1 MVQLPDDLLDA
12 VHERVLNGLTK
23 TADGDAATTHAA
35 ATTQAAATS
44 EEIARRVVTYLR
56 NTAETTVSV
65 EDDGTTFVITG
76 DIPAM
81 WLRDSAAQ
89 LTPLL
94 RLVVAGIGG
103 EQDRA
108 QLTSLLSGLLRRHW
122 QYLVIDPYANAF
134 NRLPDSSH
142 WDSDETDRDNPWAWE
157 RKFELDSLSYGPD
170 LAWRLWTATGDTS
183 WADEQFVPAARAI
196 LATVA
201 TEQHH
206 EERSSYLFRRPGAP
220 AQDTLDREGR
230 GSLTTPNGLVWAGFR
245 PSDDACELGYNIP
258 GNHFL
263 ALALERLADLLDQV
277 ANQPQDAAE
286 ARRLSTEIRTA
297 LDQHG
302 LIDGPDG
309 EKIWAYEVD
318 GRGNHVFLDD
328 ANVPSLLSLP
338 YLDCVDAA
346 DPTYLATRAAVLS
359 RANPYYY
366 SGLFLDGVGS
376 PHTPKDHV
384 WPIAKNV
391 EGLTSADRD
400 EKWRILHQLIR
411 TDGGT
416 GMMHEGVHIDD
427 PTIFTRE
434 WFSWSNSMF
443 CELAL
448 DLAGV
453 SRNAPGQ
460 DWFR

>member
-1 MVQLPDDLLDA
+1 MATLPPALLGT
-12 VHERVLNGLTK
+12 VHERVLTGLDDIVGTDR
-23 TADGDAATTHAA
+23 ALAT
-35 ATTQAAATS
+35 
-44 EEIARRVVTYLR
+44 EIADRVVGYLR
-56 NTAETTVSV
+56 NTAETTVNV
-65 EDDGTTFVITG
+65 EEDGTTFVITG

-94 RLVVAGIGG
+94 RLVAGGVG
-103 EQDRA
+103 AEEERA
-108 QLTSLLSGLLRRHW
+108 YLVSLLAGLLRRHW
-122 QYLVIDPYANAF
+122 QYIEIDPYANAF
-134 NRLPDSSH
+134 NRLPDNSH
-142 WDSDETDRDNPWAWE
+142 WDEDVTEFENPWAWE

-183 WADEQFVPAARAI
+183 WADERFLPAARAI

-206 EERSSYLFRRPGAP
+206 EERSQYRFQRTGVP

-263 ALALERLADLLDQV
+263 ALALERLAVLLEQV
-277 ANQPQDAAE
+277 ADAPQEAAE
-286 ARRLSTEIRTA
+286 ARRLAAEIRAA
-297 LDQHG
+297 LEEHG

-309 EKIWAYEVD
+309 QRIWAYEID
-318 GRGNHVFLDD
+318 GRGEHRFLDD

-338 YLDCVDAA
+338 YLGCVDAE
-346 DPTYLATRAAVLS
+346 DPVYLATRAAVLS
-359 RANPYYY
+359 RQNPYYY
-366 SGLFLDGVGS
+366 AGLFLEGVGS

-384 WPIAKNV
+384 WPIAKSI
-391 EGLTSADRD
+391 EGLTTADRA
-400 EKWRILHQLIR
+400 EKLRLLQQLIR

-416 GMMHEGVHIDD
+416 GMMHEGVHVDE
-427 PTIFTRE
+427 PTQFTRE

-453 SRNAPGQ
+453 SRDPAGSQGPSEDVAGA
-460 DWFR
+460 

>member
-1 MVQLPDDLLDA
+1 MVQLPDTLLNA
-12 VHERVLNGLTK
+12 VRERLRSGLAEI
-23 TADGDAATTHAA
+23 ADGDAAIT
-35 ATTQAAATS
+35 
-44 EEIARRVVTYLR
+44 EEITGRVVSYLR

-94 RLVVAGIGG
+94 RLVSAEVGP

-108 QLTSLLSGLLRRHW
+108 QLVSLLSGLLRRHW
-122 QYLVIDPYANAF
+122 HYLAIDPYANAF
-134 NRLPDSSH
+134 NRTPDSSH
-142 WDSDETDRDNPWAWE
+142 WDEDETERDNPWAWE

-170 LAWRLWTATGDTS
+170 LAWRLWWASGDIS

-206 EERSSYLFRRPGAP
+206 EERSPYVFRRSGVP

-263 ALALERLADLLDQV
+263 ALALDRLGDLLEYV
-277 ANQPQDAAE
+277 AGEGQDAAE
-286 ARRLSTEIRTA
+286 ARRLSAEILGA
-297 LDQHG
+297 LDRHG
-302 LIDGPDG
+302 VIEGPDG
-309 EKIWAYEVD
+309 GQIWAYEID

-338 YLDCVDAA
+338 YLDCVDDDGAV
-346 DPTYLATRAAVLS
+346 YLATRAAVLS
-359 RANPYYY
+359 RHNPYYFA
-366 SGLFLDGVGS
+366 GLFLEGVGS

-384 WPIAKNV
+384 WPIAKSV
-391 EGLTSADRD
+391 EGLTSRD
-400 EKWRILHQLIR
+400 PAEKLRILRQLIR

-416 GMMHEGVHIDD
+416 GMMHEGVHIDE

-453 SRNAPGQ
+453 SGHSPRH
-460 DWFR
+460 